1 MEVTSQVL
9 PEIEILIEEVIELG
23 KLTKEVSVL
32 LWSLLIVTYHLTSSK
47 KKKNYLSEIDMNK

>member
-9 PEIEILIEEVIELG
+9 PEIEILIEEVIELR

-32 LWSLLIVTYHLTSSK
+32 L
-47 KKKNYLSEIDMNK
+47 